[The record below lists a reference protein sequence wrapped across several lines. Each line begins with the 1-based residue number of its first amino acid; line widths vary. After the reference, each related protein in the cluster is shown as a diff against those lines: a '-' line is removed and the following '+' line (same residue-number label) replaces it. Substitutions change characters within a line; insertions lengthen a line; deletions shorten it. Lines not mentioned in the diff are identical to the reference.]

1 MRRRAFLLES
11 GRAALGAALLTNVTP
26 AQDKPSAGLE
36 PLTVWRTRIAKLERD
51 LPSMMTDAKV
61 PGLSAAII
69 RDGRLQWRRAFGV
82 KDNATKA
89 PVHVD
94 TIFEAA
100 SMSKPVFAY
109 AVMKLSE
116 RRVIDLDIPLTH
128 YVSERLIEGDRRL
141 DLITA
146 RHVLSHTT
154 GFQNWRSK
162 EEPLAIHFQPGER
175 FSYSGEGYSYLE
187 FVVMH
192 VVGQPFDPLM
202 RANVLMPFDMTSS
215 GYVWNEMFEQRMALP
230 HDRDGKPLPRKRS
243 SAEDVARYGSAGA
256 LLTTP
261 TDYARFLIEVIAP
274 KKSDRFRIEA
284 KTREEML
291 RPAIALQDPR
301 GGSWA
306 LGWSLP
312 PSPKGRVIA
321 HGGDNE
327 GFHCWAVASL
337 DRKCGFVLMTNGESG
352 GEWLLKL
359 ITGDVM
365 QPFV

>member
-1 MRRRAFLLES
+1 MKRRAFLRET
-11 GRAALGAALLTNVTP
+11 GRAALGAALLTNLTP
-26 AQDKPSAGLE
+26 AQGKSFGGLE
-36 PLTVWRTRIAKLERD
+36 PEAVWRTRIAKFERD
-51 LPSMMTDAKV
+51 LPIMMAGAKV

-69 RDGRLQWRRAFGV
+69 RDGRLRWRRAFGV
-82 KDNATKA
+82 KDNATKT

-116 RRVIDLDIPLTH
+116 RKVIDLDTPLTH
-128 YVSERLIEGDRRL
+128 YVSERLIEGDPRL

-146 RHVLSHTT
+146 RHVLSHTS
-154 GFQNWRSK
+154 GFQNWRSRS
-162 EEPLAIHFQPGER
+162 EPLAIHFQPGER

-187 FVVMH
+187 SVVTH
-192 VVGQPFDPLM
+192 LVGEPFDPFM
-202 RANVLMPFDMTSS
+202 RANVLTPFQMASS
-215 GYVWNEMFEQRMALP
+215 GYVWNDMFERRMALP

-243 SAEDVARYGSAGA
+243 SIEDVARYGSAGA

-261 TDYARFLIEVIAP
+261 TDYAKFLIEVIAP
-274 KKSDRFRIEA
+274 TRSDRFRLEPT
-284 KTREEML
+284 TREEML

-301 GGSWA
+301 AGSWA
-306 LGWSLP
+306 LGWALP
-312 PSPKGRVIA
+312 PSPKRIIA

-327 GFHCWAVASL
+327 GFHCWAVASVE
-337 DRKCGFVLMTNGESG
+337 RKCGFVLMTNGESG
-352 GEWLLKL
+352 AEWLQQL
-359 ITGDVM
+359 ITGEVM

>member
-1 MRRRAFLLES
+1 MKRRTFLLES
-11 GRAALGAALLTNVTP
+11 GRAALGAALLTNLGP
-26 AQDKPSAGLE
+26 SQDKPSAGVE
-36 PLTVWRTRIAKLERD
+36 PAAIWRTRIAKLERD
-51 LPSMMTDAKV
+51 LPAMMADAKV

-69 RDGRLQWRRAFGV
+69 RDGRLFWRRAFGL
-82 KDNATKA
+82 KDSATKA

-116 RRVIDLDIPLTH
+116 RKVIDLDTPLTH
-128 YVSERLIEGDRRL
+128 YASERLIEGDPRL

-146 RHVLSHTT
+146 RHVLSHTS

-162 EEPLAIHFQPGER
+162 AEPLAIHFQPGER

-187 FVVMH
+187 SVVTH
-192 VVGQPFDPLM
+192 LVGQPFDPFM
-202 RANVLMPFDMTSS
+202 KANVLVPFQMTSS
-215 GYVWNEMFEQRMALP
+215 GYVWNGMFEQQMALP
-230 HDRDGKPLPRKRS
+230 HDRGGKPLPRKRS
-243 SAEDVARYGSAGA
+243 SAEDVARYGSSGA

-274 KKSDRFRIEA
+274 KTSDRFRLEPKA
-284 KTREEML
+284 REEML
-291 RPAIALQDPR
+291 RPAITLEGPR
-301 GGSWA
+301 GGAWA
-306 LGWSLP
+306 MGWSLP
-312 PSPKGRVIA
+312 PSPKGRLIA

-327 GFHCWAVASL
+327 GFHSWAVASL

-359 ITGDVM
+359 ITGEVM